1 MCEVIDF
8 MSFFQ
13 RHDHVYGGHPN
24 DRKVT
29 FGGVNTRSG
38 SWGSDR
44 NKDTMQ
50 GNRCLCNG
58 VKDHALSTQI
68 SCDTQLLVRRYQ

>member
-1 MCEVIDF
+1 MFDLSSSVMI
-8 MSFFQ
+8 MSL
-13 RHDHVYGGHPN
+13 GGHPN

-29 FGGVNTRSG
+29 FGEVNTRSG

-50 GNRCLCNG
+50 
-58 VKDHALSTQI
+58 
-68 SCDTQLLVRRYQ
+68 